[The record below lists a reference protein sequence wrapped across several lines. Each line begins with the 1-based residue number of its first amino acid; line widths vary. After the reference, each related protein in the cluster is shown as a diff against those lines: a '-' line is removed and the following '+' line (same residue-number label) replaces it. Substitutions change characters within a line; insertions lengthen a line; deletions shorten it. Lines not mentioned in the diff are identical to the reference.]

1 MKLPLNRFSVLFKVG
16 FFLALGWKVA
26 DFLFQLAVVFA
37 LDWVN
42 VHGWF

>member
-1 MKLPLNRFSVLFKVG
+1 MIDLISFRTLFKIGFMVG
-16 FFLALGWKVA
+16 LGWKLA

>member
-1 MKLPLNRFSVLFKVG
+1 MRNLIRFRVLFKIGFIVG
-16 FFLALGWKVA
+16 LGWKLA

-37 LDWVN
+37 LGWVN